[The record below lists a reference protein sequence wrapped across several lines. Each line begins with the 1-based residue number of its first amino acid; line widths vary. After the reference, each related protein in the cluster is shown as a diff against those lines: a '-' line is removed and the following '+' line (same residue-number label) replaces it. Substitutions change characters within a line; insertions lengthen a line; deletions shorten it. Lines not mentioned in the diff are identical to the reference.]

1 MRLFEGDL
9 NKWRLRQGPY
19 GSDDSMKDGGV
30 FQIPY
35 KDTNTMLFVIATS
48 GNPPLLGTEIWEHVS
63 ARAFDDAKSASPKER
78 TPTWDEMCFLKDIF
92 WHPEECVIQY
102 HPPKSQYVNVHPHVL
117 HLWRQAGVDM
127 PTPPKGYIG

>member
-9 NKWRLRQGPY
+9 NKWRLRKGPY

-78 TPTWDEMCFLKDIF
+78 TPTWTHEWIISRVRGDLC
-92 WHPEECVIQY
+92 
-102 HPPKSQYVNVHPHVL
+102 PPKRPRSRKGQNNQ
-117 HLWRQAGVDM
+117 RQA
-127 PTPPKGYIG
+127 TASK